1 MRTSMDPRKDLIEE
15 NCKAIS
21 LKLDKGIRNRR
32 EVIEH
37 IAVVQEMMPLLK
49 EFFSKTSNFKKQ
61 NDVIEFLYKNSPDL
75 KKEILCSPPLKSLYR
90 RNGILSKSE
99 FMIVDVI
106 VKIMIGVFATF
117 MLSIIGLVEFSA
129 WNLFATTSVIILFS
143 DFLLK
148 NVNFYR
154 VK

>member
-1 MRTSMDPRKDLIEE
+1 MDPRKDLIEE
-15 NCKAIS
+15 NCKAIA
-21 LKLDKGIRNRR
+21 LKLDKGIQNRR

-37 IAVVQEMMPLLK
+37 IAIVQEMMPQLK

-61 NDVIEFLYKNSPDL
+61 KDVIDFLYKNSPNL
-75 KKEILCSPPLKSLYR
+75 KKEILCSPPLKSVYR
-90 RNGILSKSE
+90 RNGILSKNE

-106 VKIMIGVFATF
+106 VKLIIGVFATF
-117 MLSIIGLVEFSA
+117 MLSIIGIIEFNS
-129 WNLFATTSVIILFS
+129 WNLFATTSVIILFF

-154 VK
+154 IK

>member
-1 MRTSMDPRKDLIEE
+1 MRISMDPRKDLIEE

-21 LKLDKGIRNRR
+21 LKLDKGIQNRR

-37 IAVVQEMMPLLK
+37 IAIVQEMMPQLK
-49 EFFSKTSNFKKQ
+49 EFFSKTNNFKKQ
-61 NDVIEFLYKNSPDL
+61 KDVIDFLYKNSPNL
-75 KKEILCSPPLKSLYR
+75 KKEILCSPPLKSVYR

-99 FMIVDVI
+99 FMIIDVI
-106 VKIMIGVFATF
+106 VKIIIGFFATF
-117 MLSIIGLVEFSA
+117 ILSIIGIIEFNS
-129 WNLFATTSVIILFS
+129 WNLFATTSVIILFF

-154 VK
+154 IK